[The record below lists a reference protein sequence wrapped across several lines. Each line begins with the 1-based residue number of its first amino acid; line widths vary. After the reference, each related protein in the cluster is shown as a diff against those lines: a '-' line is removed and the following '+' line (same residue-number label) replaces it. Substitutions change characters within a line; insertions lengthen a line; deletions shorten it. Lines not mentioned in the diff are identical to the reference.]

1 MGDVF
6 VIQFATLDG
15 VASDPDGRWG
25 TSYCGWAFRDGSGPV
40 SDDKFRLGPR
50 MENGIQLYGRKA
62 WEHFSRLWPNRHT
75 AYATVMNK
83 VPKRVASR
91 TGIDASAWSNSRAP

>member
-1 MGDVF
+1 
-6 VIQFATLDG
+6 
-15 VASDPDGRWG
+15 
-25 TSYCGWAFRDGSGPV
+25 
-40 SDDKFRLGPR
+40 